1 MNKKEMSLE
10 INLNNG
16 KSQST
21 VYTCD
26 LTNEYIKINMAS
38 TYHIYLKDRCLFKNL
53 DEGEFEVIWGRLYRS
68 YWDDITYSEVTD
80 IPTEKYIEDSY

>member
-1 MNKKEMSLE
+1 MKEL
-10 INLNNG
+10 LHRFDGG
-16 KSQST
+16 KIQEQT
-21 VYTCD
+21 VEWFSS
-26 LTNEYIKINMAS
+26 NEYIKINMAS

-53 DEGEFEVIWGRLYRS
+53 DEQEFEVIWGRLYRS